1 MKPLEEMMSTRRSTL
16 FSTVPIAVMSMAI
29 GLVIASRFDMA
40 PAPSAQTF
48 TPPPMNSEPLNG
60 PIDAGTFREIAKTQT
75 AMVVNIRTESRQ
87 SSQLNDFFG
96 DDDLFR
102 RFFGQPRE
110 QEPEQPRERT
120 VQAAGTGFVIDA
132 SGLILTN
139 NHVVEDAT
147 TIEIDF
153 FGDEDRLFYEAEIL
167 GRDPLTDSALLQ
179 LTDVPADLELE
190 VANFGDSSQM
200 APGDWVMAIG
210 NPFGF
215 GHTVTVGVISA
226 IGRPFTSVPGRSQ
239 NVLQTDAAINPGN
252 SGGPLLNIRGEVVG
266 INTAIVSD
274 RQSNVGIGFAI
285 PSNTVREL
293 LAELRVGKVTRG
305 RIGVQIM
312 NVARESFEDLGLT
325 EPMGAIVSS
334 VQEGGPAAGANM
346 QPGDVIV
353 RYNENRVEDTEDL
366 QSKVVATRPGTTV
379 PIIVLRAGEEVT
391 LNVTIEELDLDTE
404 AAPTQTVQD
413 NNFSEGFGMTLQD
426 LTPQISGRLNLP
438 DGTEGAVIVDLES
451 GGAAESGGARA
462 GDVIVSVNRNEVA
475 TAADTVQQLNLVE
488 SGRTAFLLVQRGPNR
503 VFLQVLKE

>member
-1 MKPLEEMMSTRRSTL
+1 MSTRRSTL
-16 FSTVPIAVMSMAI
+16 FSAVLIAVTSMAI

-48 TPPPMNSEPLNG
+48 APPPMNSDALDG
-60 PIDAGTFREIAKTQT
+60 PIDAETFREIAKTQT

-102 RFFGQPRE
+102 RFFGQPQEE
-110 QEPEQPRERT
+110 QPQQPRERT

-139 NHVVEDAT
+139 NHVVESAT

-153 FGDEDRLFYEAEIL
+153 FGDEDGLFYQAEIL
-167 GRDPLTDSALLQ
+167 GRDPLTDSALLE
-179 LTDVPADLELE
+179 LTEIPTDLELA
-190 VANFGDSSQM
+190 VADFGDSSQM

-226 IGRPFTSVPGRSQ
+226 IGRPFTSIPGRSQ

-293 LAELRVGKVTRG
+293 LTELRRGKVTRG

-312 NVARESFEDLGLT
+312 NVARESFEDLGLS
-325 EPMGAIVSS
+325 ERMGAIVSS
-334 VQEGGPAAGANM
+334 VQEGGPADAANM
-346 QPGDVIV
+346 QPGDVIL
-353 RYNENRVEDTEDL
+353 RYDGNRVENTEDL

-379 PIIVLRAGEEVT
+379 PVIVLRAGEEVT
-391 LNVTIEELDLDTE
+391 LNVTIEELDLETE
-404 AAPTQTVQD
+404 AEPTQTVQD
-413 NNFSEGFGMTLQD
+413 NLSEGFGMTLQD
-426 LTPQISGRLNLP
+426 LTPQVAGRLRLP
-438 DGTEGAVIVDLES
+438 DDTEGAVIVDLETS
-451 GGAAESGGARA
+451 GAAENGGARP
-462 GDVIVSVNRNEVA
+462 GDVVVHVNRVEVA
-475 TAADTVQQLNLVE
+475 TAADAVRELNRIE
-488 SGRTAFLLVQRGPNR
+488 SGRTAFLLVQRGPTR
-503 VFLQVLKE
+503 VFLQVLKK